1 MAGYMVGNITVTDPE
16 TFAEYGKRV
25 PATVAQ
31 FGGTY
36 VVRGGTPER
45 IEGNYDPVRIVILQF
60 DSVEKAREW
69 YDSDVYAPLKEMR
82 MKASSGDL
90 YFVEGV

>member
-1 MAGYMVGNITVTDPE
+1 MAGYMVGNITVTDPDL
-16 TFAEYGKRV
+16 FAEYGKRV
-25 PATVAQ
+25 PETVAQ

-36 VVRGGTPER
+36 VVRGGTPEK
-45 IEGNYDPVRIVILQF
+45 IEGDYEPVRIVILQF

-82 MKASSGDL
+82 LKASRGDL
-90 YFVEGV
+90 YFVQGV

>member
-36 VVRGGTPER
+36 VVRGGVPEKV
-45 IEGNYDPVRIVILQF
+45 EGNYDPVRIVILQF
-60 DSVEKAREW
+60 ESVEKAREW

-82 MKASSGDL
+82 MKASNGDL

>member
-1 MAGYMVGNITVTDPE
+1 MAGYLVGNITVTDPE

-36 VVRGGTPER
+36 VVRGGVPEKV
-45 IEGNYDPVRIVILQF
+45 EGNYDPVRIVILQF
-60 DSVEKAREW
+60 ESVEKAREW

-82 MKASSGDL
+82 MKASNGDL

>member
-16 TFAEYGKRV
+16 LFAEYGKRV
-25 PATVAQ
+25 PETVAQ

-36 VVRGGTPER
+36 VVRGGAAEKM
-45 IEGNYDPVRIVILQF
+45 EGSYDPVRIVILQF
-60 DSVEKAREW
+60 DSVEKAKEW
-69 YDSDVYAPLKEMR
+69 YNSPEYTPLKEMR

>member
-31 FGGTY
+31 FGGKY
-36 VVRGGTPER
+36 VVRGGVPEKV
-45 IEGNYDPVRIVILQF
+45 EGNYNPVRIVILQF
-60 DSVEKAREW
+60 ESVEKAREW

-82 MKASSGDL
+82 MKASNGDL

>member
-1 MAGYMVGNITVTDPE
+1 MAGYMIGNITVTNPE
-16 TFAEYGKRV
+16 AFAEYGKRV
-25 PATVAQ
+25 PETVAQ

-45 IEGNYDPVRIVILQF
+45 IEGEYEPVRIVVLQF
-60 DSVEKAREW
+60 ESVERAKEW
-69 YDSDVYAPLKEMR
+69 YHSDVYAPLKEMR
-82 MKASSGDL
+82 MKASKGDL

>member
-1 MAGYMVGNITVTDPE
+1 MAGYMVGNITITDPE

-25 PATVAQ
+25 PDTVAQ

-36 VVRGGTPER
+36 VVRGGQPER
-45 IEGNYDPVRIVILQF
+45 IEGDYEPVRIVILQF
-60 DSVEKAREW
+60 ESVEKAREW
-69 YDSDVYAPLKEMR
+69 YDSPEYAPLKEMR
-82 MKASSGDL
+82 LKSSRGDL

>member
-1 MAGYMVGNITVTDPE
+1 MAGYMVGNITVTDPDL
-16 TFAEYGKRV
+16 FAEYGKLV
-25 PATVAQ
+25 PETVAQ

-36 VVRGGTPER
+36 VVRGGTPEK
-45 IEGNYDPVRIVILQF
+45 IEGDYEPVRIVILQF

-82 MKASSGDL
+82 MKASRGDL
-90 YFVEGV
+90 YFVQGV